1 MPPVENQV
9 QKRYEFGSFLLELE
23 PWRLLKQGVEVPL
36 RKKGQ
41 EILLLLI
48 EHAGHMIEKEEILN
62 RVWPERVVEESNLS
76 QHIHLLRR
84 ALEDDPKNQDYILT
98 IPGKGYL
105 FNYEVRMVVGPSNE
119 LSSTS
124 TSASNDLAGDPTENE
139 MGNPPQSLSP
149 PSLPTSLSR
158 GSDRRGISRLALK
171 WGLSLIVAGALASG
185 LYLVRRWQS
194 RSGSLNLMELSSSI
208 IVPQVTLPGQDSHPR
223 FSPDGQFL
231 AFSSEG
237 YGSASRNIYLQ
248 QIADGELTR
257 LTNDP
262 RSDSY
267 PTWSPDSSQIAF
279 LREPV
284 RSGDP
289 YLVMIIPAGGGEA
302 REVGQSWG
310 GLAWSP
316 DGKSLVITYLE
327 KDRPLSRLALLPIE
341 GGPIVPISPPLSSN
355 NSDAVL
361 FESHPKFSRNGQFLA
376 FVRWK
381 SDVKAD
387 LHLVDLRT
395 RAIRRL
401 TFDEAGI
408 PALEWT
414 EDSRE
419 IVFSSDRRRPRQM
432 WRLPLSGGEPIPIDL
447 LPFDVDYLTIHPSGK
462 MIAFTQ
468 SRNDSTI
475 EIRRLTP
482 SASGSSR
489 VCSLNSSL
497 EDDSARF
504 SPDGKWIVFHSTR
517 TGNHELWL
525 ARSDCTELRQLTQLK
540 SDALGSPRWSPDGNR
555 IVFDHHM
562 DGNSEIFTIRIDGRE
577 LRRLTNHPVSDSVPS
592 WSKDGAWVYFSSG
605 RNGSNQ
611 IWKVPSSG
619 GTAIQ
624 VTFKGGLEAIES
636 EDGKTLYYNYRDRLR
651 SLDFATG
658 VEAPL
663 PELKEISVDRHWQLT
678 PRAIF
683 YAPIRPDGRSQLHR
697 LDLTTRKITPLF
709 ELEKTLVRWLPRFA
723 VSPDEQLL
731 ATYYYEYRLGD
742 ILLLKEQDKQSTAN

>member
-1 MPPVENQV
+1 VEKRV
-9 QKRYEFGSFLLELE
+9 QKRYEFGPFLLELE
-23 PWRLLKQGVEVPL
+23 PWRLMKQGVEVPL

-48 EHAGHMIEKEEILN
+48 ENAGHMIVKEEILS

-84 ALEDDPKNQDYILT
+84 ALEDDLKNQDYILT

-105 FNYEVRMVVGPSNE
+105 FNQEVRVVVEPSNE

-124 TSASNDLAGDPTENE
+124 TSLSYGLAGVPAASEQ
-139 MGNPPQSLSP
+139 GNDPQSP
-149 PSLPTSLSR
+149 AHPSLPTSLSSS
-158 GSDRRGISRLALK
+158 SDRRGTSRPALK
-171 WGLSLIVAGALASG
+171 WGLSLLVAGALASG
-185 LYLVRRWQS
+185 LYLVKRSQS
-194 RSGSLNLMELSSSI
+194 RSGPPSLMPLSSSI
-208 IVPQVTLPGQDSHPR
+208 IVPVVTLPGQDSHPR

-248 QIADGELTR
+248 RVADGNLTR

-262 RSDSY
+262 RSDSF
-267 PTWSPDSSQIAF
+267 PTWSPDSSEIAF
-279 LREPV
+279 LREPI

-289 YLVMIIPAGGGEA
+289 YDVMIVPAGGGDA

-316 DGKSLVITYLE
+316 DGKSLAITYLE
-327 KDRPLSRLALLPIE
+327 KDRPESRLALIPIQ
-341 GGPIVPISPPLSSN
+341 GGPIVPVSSPLSPSSSN
-355 NSDAVL
+355 SVL
-361 FESHPKFSRNGQFLA
+361 FESYPKFSRDGQFLA

-381 SDVKAD
+381 SDINAD

-395 RAIRRL
+395 RVIRRL
-401 TFDEAGI
+401 TFDEVGI

-419 IVFSSDRRRPRQM
+419 IIFSSDRRRPRQM

-468 SRNDSTI
+468 SRNDSKI
-475 EIRRLTP
+475 EISQLTP
-482 SASGSSR
+482 PASGSSP
-489 VCSLNSSL
+489 VCTINSSL

-504 SPDGKWIVFHSTR
+504 SPDGKWIAFHSTR
-517 TGNHELWL
+517 TGYHELWL
-525 ARSDCTELRQLTQLK
+525 AKSDCTEVRQLTQLK
-540 SDALGSPRWSPDGNR
+540 SDALGSPRWSPDGSR
-555 IVFDHHM
+555 IAFDHHI
-562 DGNSEIFTIRIDGRE
+562 DGNSEIFTIGIDGRE
-577 LRRLTNHPVSDSVPS
+577 LRRLTNDPVSDSVPS
-592 WSKDGAWVYFSSG
+592 WSKDGTWVYFSSG
-605 RNGSNQ
+605 RSRSNQ
-611 IWKVPSSG
+611 VWKVPSSG
-619 GTAIQ
+619 GPAVQ
-624 VTFKGGLEAIES
+624 VTFKGGLEAMES
-636 EDGKTLYYNYRDRLR
+636 EDGKTLYYNYRDRLN

-663 PELKEISVDRHWQLT
+663 PELSGISVDRHWQLT
-678 PRAIF
+678 PRALF

-697 LDLTTRKITPLF
+697 LDLTTRKVTPLF
-709 ELEKTLVRWLPRFA
+709 DLKKTFVRWLPRFA
-723 VSPDEQLL
+723 VSPDEKLL

-742 ILLLKEQDKQSTAN
+742 ILLLKEQAN